1 MKLLAPVFGLYA
13 GLLGLCAAPVS
24 LFDGKSLAG
33 WEGDSKV
40 WRVEDGVIVGGSLQ
54 GNPRNQF
61 LTTKRTFYNFRLTLE
76 YKLIGTE
83 GFVNGGVQ
91 FRSQRATNP
100 PNEMIGYQADIGH
113 GHTGSLY
120 DESRRKKFLA
130 RAGNGVGGYGVK
142 ADTEIAELEKKGEW
156 NRYEIRAEG
165 PRITIFLNGRATLD
179 YTETDPSI
187 DDAYGLI
194 GLQIHGK
201 VVMKCEFRN
210 VRLAEL

>member
-1 MKLLAPVFGLYA
+1 MKRLVPVLCLFAGVLGLYA
-13 GLLGLCAAPVS
+13 AATP
-24 LFDGKSLAG
+24 LFDGKTLTG
-33 WEGDSKV
+33 WDGDPKV
-40 WRVEDGVIVGGSLQ
+40 WRVESGEIVGGSLQ
-54 GNPRNQF
+54 GNPRNEF
-61 LTTKRTFYNFRLTLE
+61 LTTKRTFYNFRLSLE

-83 GFVNGGVQ
+83 GFVNAGVQ

-100 PNEMIGYQADIGH
+100 PNEMIGYQADIGY

-130 RAGNGVGGYGVK
+130 RAGTGVGGYGVK
-142 ADTEIAELEKKGEW
+142 DDTEIAVLEKKGEW

-165 PRITIFLNGRATLD
+165 PRITIFLNGKATLD

-194 GLQIHGK
+194 GLQIHAK
-201 VVMKCEFRN
+201 
-210 VRLAEL
+210 